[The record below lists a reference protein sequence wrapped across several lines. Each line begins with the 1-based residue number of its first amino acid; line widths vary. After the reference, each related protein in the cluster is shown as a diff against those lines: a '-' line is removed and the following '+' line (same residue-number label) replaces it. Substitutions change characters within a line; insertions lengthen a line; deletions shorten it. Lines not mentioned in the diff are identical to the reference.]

1 MRRHL
6 TAWKFRAY
14 PSSRDHLRRLGSA
27 ARARNNSR
35 GQALVE
41 FGISSIFLLLLVMGI
56 IDLGFL
62 YSYRISMANAAR
74 AGARWAATHPT
85 SWTNASSPDSNTIEG
100 QVINAGGV
108 SSVANNDSH
117 ITISYYDTSS
127 SSAVYCG
134 KYVAS
139 SNSFSAASG
148 YTQST
153 CIVDGTLIQ
162 VSVNNTYPLLTPVMT
177 YYFGTGVKVS
187 STSAF
192 ADQT

>member
-1 MRRHL
+1 MRRDL
-6 TAWKFRAY
+6 SPLKFEAPARGLARLRQLGRAAR
-14 PSSRDHLRRLGSA
+14 SRD
-27 ARARNNSR
+27 NSR

-62 YSYRISMANAAR
+62 YSYRVSMANAAR

-108 SSVANNDSH
+108 STVANNDSH

-127 SSAVYCG
+127 GSAVFCG

-139 SNSFSAASG
+139 SNTFSAASG

-162 VSVNNTYPLLTPVMT
+162 VTVSNTYPLLTPVMT

>member
-1 MRRHL
+1 MRPHFPALKFEAGASAVSHIRRL
-6 TAWKFRAY
+6 RTAA
-14 PSSRDHLRRLGSA
+14 RDHRY
-27 ARARNNSR
+27 SR

-62 YSYRISMANAAR
+62 YSYRVSMTNAAR

-85 SWTNASSPDSNTIEG
+85 SWSNASSPDSNTIEG
-100 QVINAGGV
+100 QVLGAGGV
-108 SSVANNDSH
+108 GSVTNNDTH

-139 SNSFSAASG
+139 TNSFSAASG

-162 VSVNNTYPLLTPVMT
+162 VTISNTYPLLTPVMT

-192 ADQT
+192 ADQS